1 MIDRDGQFTWEETNV
16 FDGIR
21 QDVSESLR
29 KYRSVQNVH
38 FANRGALTKDLGIK
52 PLHASRIGASGKN
65 VTAALDCHFNNA
77 TQILVAVNEGSSNAD
92 AYTFDTA
99 TRAWTAQSVSIVN
112 GVRPSMVMFADQL
125 HLVDG
130 TTLRR
135 MNASK
140 SWSTPGEGTYSNPC
154 KFGTVYANRLI
165 LSGNATY
172 PYSFFPSGVR
182 DAGTWDA
189 TLAVDVTGA
198 QGERITALGTLGT
211 FLIVGGET
219 FTRAYYLGTASPRDW
234 DGDVVSSRIGPVHH
248 SSYVEVPAAG
258 GNASSNFGFFWSREG
273 PMMLA
278 QVGSGLPV
286 MKSLA
291 DPIRRAVRGTNY
303 EGLKGLAVES
313 YADVTAVYVPEYDEI
328 RFSLIKKDS
337 YSATARADVVYCLS
351 VSSAIAFAGNPAEA
365 HPIWRIRD
373 NSNQALPCS
382 TLFTARLHPDT
393 HLPSV
398 DGTVRCL
405 SAQDGFVYEMD
416 AVEQYVD
423 NIEGT
428 DYSIPFYVRRDNYDG
443 LDDGVRSNTKSLR
456 TGWFRTTMVGAF
468 SLYTRALVDGGARE
482 ATSTISLDAGLS
494 TWGDGSAWDDGSEW
508 NNSEFVNARSGL
520 GVLGKKFDLELYDN
534 GNIEGDFQINSWS
547 LLGYVEDRR

>member
-29 KYRSVQNVH
+29 KYRSVQNAH
-38 FANRGALTKDLGIK
+38 FANRGALTKDLGVK
-52 PLHASRIGASGKN
+52 PLHASRIAASDKN

-92 AYTFDTA
+92 AYTFDTT
-99 TRAWTAQSVSIVN
+99 TRAWTAQSVSIAN
-112 GVRPSMVMFADQL
+112 GVRPSMMMFADQL
-125 HLVDG
+125 HIADG

-140 SWSTPGEGTYSNPC
+140 SWSTPGESTYSNPC

-165 LSGNATY
+165 LSGNANY

-182 DAGTWDA
+182 DGGTWDA

-234 DGDVVSSRIGPVHH
+234 DGDVLSSRVGPVHH

-291 DPIRRAVRGTNY
+291 DPIRKAVRGTNY
-303 EGLKGLAVES
+303 EGLDGLAVES
-313 YADVTAVYVPEYDEI
+313 YADVTAAYVPEYDEI
-328 RFSLIKKDS
+328 RFSLIKKNN
-337 YSATARADVVYCLS
+337 YSATARADVIYCLS
-351 VSSAIAFAGNPAEA
+351 VASAIAFAGNPAEA

-373 NSNQALPCS
+373 NTNQPLPCS

-428 DYSIPFYVRRDNYDG
+428 NYSIPFYVRRDNYDG

-468 SLYTRALVDGGARE
+468 NLYTRALVDGGARE
-482 ATSTISLDAGLS
+482 ATSTISLDAGLT
-494 TWGDGSAWDDGSEW
+494 TWGDGSSWNDGGEW

-520 GVLGKKFDLELYDN
+520 GVLGKKFDIELYDN